1 MSAFRTHGRGHLN
14 GPVVV
19 IGTGLLG
26 ASIGLGLRGRGVP
39 VFLSDPSP
47 TNQAVAVDIGAGLP
61 LGGLGSETPELV
73 VVAAPPDVTA
83 DVVANALAD
92 YPDSV
97 VVDIS
102 SVKAAILAEL
112 RGRGADLSRY
122 VGTHP
127 MAGREKSGPVAARGE
142 LFTSMP
148 WVVCPSEDS
157 SAAAVHVA
165 RALAADLGAIVSQ
178 FTADEHDEAV
188 AMVSHLPQIMSSL
201 LAGRLQGTP
210 LHALSLAGNGLR
222 DVTRIAASDPTL
234 WVQIL
239 GGNARKVVEIL
250 YGVRE
255 DLNRLIGTL
264 EEPLAPGARL
274 DLAQLISEGNA
285 GQARIPGKHGGPPQ
299 AYSWLT
305 VLVDDK
311 PGQIAQLL
319 TEIGEIG
326 VNVEDLRLDHSS
338 GQNVGMV
345 ELSVLPSKHDH
356 LIEALN
362 DRGWRVLQ

>member
-1 MSAFRTHGRGHLN
+1 MSAFRSHGRGHLN

-26 ASIGLGLRGRGVP
+26 TSIGLGLRGRGVP

-47 TNQAVAVDIGAGLP
+47 TNQAVAVDIGAGQP
-61 LGGLGSETPELV
+61 LNQLGDESPELV

-83 DVVANALAD
+83 TVVLRALTD

-97 VVDIS
+97 VVDIA

-112 RGRGADLSRY
+112 RGSGADMSRY

-148 WVVCPSEDS
+148 WVVCPGPES
-157 SAAAVHVA
+157 SGAAVQTA
-165 RALAADLGAIVSQ
+165 RSLATDLGAVVSE
-178 FTADEHDEAV
+178 FTADEHDQAV
-188 AMVSHLPQIMSSL
+188 ALVSHLPQVMSSL
-201 LAGRLQGTP
+201 LASRLQGTP

-222 DVTRIAASDPTL
+222 DVTRIAASDPKL

-239 GGNARKVVEIL
+239 GGNAAKVVEIL

-264 EEPLAPGARL
+264 EAPMAPGARL

-299 AYSWLT
+299 AYAWLT
-305 VLVDDK
+305 VLVDDR
-311 PGQIAQLL
+311 PGQIARLL

-345 ELSVLPSKHDH
+345 ELSVLPNKHDH

>member
-1 MSAFRTHGRGHLN
+1 MSAFRSHGRGHLN

-26 ASIGLGLRGRGVP
+26 TSIGLGLRGRGVP

-47 TNQAVAVDIGAGLP
+47 TNQAVAVDIGAGQP
-61 LGGLGSETPELV
+61 LEHLGNEVPELV

-83 DVVANALAD
+83 AVVARALAD

-97 VVDIS
+97 VVDIA

-112 RGRGADLSRY
+112 QGAGADIARY

-148 WVVCPSEDS
+148 WVVCPGPES
-157 SAAAVHVA
+157 SAAAVQTA
-165 RALAADLGAIVSQ
+165 RSLAADLGAVVSQ
-178 FTADEHDEAV
+178 FTADEHDAAV
-188 AMVSHLPQIMSSL
+188 ALVSHLPQIMSSL
-201 LAGRLQGTP
+201 LASRLQGTP

-239 GGNARKVVEIL
+239 GGNAGKVVEIL

-264 EEPLAPGARL
+264 EDPLASGARL

-299 AYSWLT
+299 AYAWLT
-305 VLVDDK
+305 VLVDDR
-311 PGQIAQLL
+311 PGQIAKLL

-345 ELSVLPSKHDH
+345 ELSVLPNKHDH

>member
-1 MSAFRTHGRGHLN
+1 MSAFRTHGRGHLD

-19 IGTGLLG
+19 LGTGLLG

-39 VFLSDPSP
+39 VFLFDTSP
-47 TNQAVAVDIGAGLP
+47 TNQAVAVDIGAGRP
-61 LGGLGSETPELV
+61 LAELEQQPQLV
-73 VVAAPPDVTA
+73 VVASPPDVTA
-83 DVVANALAD
+83 DVVEKALAD
-92 YPDSV
+92 YPEAV
-97 VVDIS
+97 VVDIA
-102 SVKAAILAEL
+102 SVKAGIQ
-112 RGRGADLSRY
+112 ADLRERGVDLTRY

-148 WVVCPSEDS
+148 WVVCPTEET
-157 SAAAVHVA
+157 AAEALQAA
-165 RALAADLGAIVSQ
+165 RSLAGDLGAVVSQ

-188 AMVSHLPQIMSSL
+188 ALVSHLPQIMSSL
-201 LAGRLQGTP
+201 LASRLQGTP

-222 DVTRIAASDPTL
+222 DTTRIAASDPTL

-239 GGNARKVVEIL
+239 GGNAEKVVSIL
-250 YGVRE
+250 HGVRE

-264 EEPLAPGARL
+264 EAPLAPGARL

-305 VLVDDK
+305 ILVDDK

-326 VNVEDLRLDHSS
+326 VNLEDLRLDHSS

-345 ELSVLPSKHDH
+345 ELSVLPNKHD
-356 LIEALN
+356 LLVEALT

>member
-1 MSAFRTHGRGHLN
+1 MSAFKSHGRGHLD

-19 IGTGLLG
+19 LGTGLLG
-26 ASIGLGLRGRGVP
+26 TSIGLGLRGRGVP

-47 TNQAVAVDIGAGLP
+47 TNQAVAVDIGAGRP
-61 LGGLGSETPELV
+61 LSELGSPPQLV

-83 DVVANALAD
+83 DVVQKALAD
-92 YPDSV
+92 YPESV
-97 VVDIS
+97 VVDIA
-102 SVKAAILAEL
+102 SVKADILARL
-112 RGRGADLSRY
+112 RDSGVDLARY

-148 WVVCPSEDS
+148 WVVCPSEETS
-157 SAAAVHVA
+157 GAALQVA
-165 RALAADLGAIVSQ
+165 RSLGTDLGAVVSQ

-188 AMVSHLPQIMSSL
+188 ALVSHLPQVMSSL
-201 LAGRLQGTP
+201 LASRLQGTP

-239 GGNARKVVEIL
+239 GGNAGKVVEIL

-264 EEPLAPGARL
+264 ENPSAPGARL
-274 DLAQLISEGNA
+274 DLAQLMSEGNA

-305 VLVDDK
+305 VLVDDR

-326 VNVEDLRLDHSS
+326 VNLEDLRLDHSS

-345 ELSVLPSKHDH
+345 EISVLPNKHDY

-362 DRGWRVLQ
+362 DRGWRVLQS

>member
-1 MSAFRTHGRGHLN
+1 MSAFHSQGRGHLD

-19 IGTGLLG
+19 LGTGLLG
-26 ASIGLGLRGRGVP
+26 TSIGLGLRGRGVP

-47 TNQAVAVDIGAGLP
+47 TNQAVAVDIGAGRP
-61 LGGLGSETPELV
+61 LAELGDAVPQLV

-83 DVVANALAD
+83 DVVAKALSD
-92 YPDSV
+92 YPGSV
-97 VVDIS
+97 VVDIA
-102 SVKAAILAEL
+102 SVKVEILERL
-112 RGRGADLSRY
+112 RRRGADLSRY

-148 WVVCPSEDS
+148 WVVCPSEETS
-157 SAAAVHVA
+157 GSALQTA
-165 RALAADLGAIVSQ
+165 RSLALDLGAVVSQ

-188 AMVSHLPQIMSSL
+188 ALVSHLPQVMSSL
-201 LAGRLQGTP
+201 LASRLQGTP

-222 DVTRIAASDPTL
+222 DVTRIAASDPSL

-239 GGNARKVVEIL
+239 GGNAAKVVGIL
-250 YGVRE
+250 YGVRD

-264 EEPLAPGARL
+264 EQPTAPGARL
-274 DLAQLISEGNA
+274 DLAQLMSEGNA

-311 PGQIAQLL
+311 PGQIARLL

-326 VNVEDLRLDHSS
+326 VNLEDLRLDHSS

-345 ELSVLPSKHDH
+345 EISVLPNKHDH
-356 LIEALN
+356 LIAALN

>member
-19 IGTGLLG
+19 VGTGLLG
-26 ASIGLGLRGRGVP
+26 TSIGLGLRGRGVA

-61 LGGLGSETPELV
+61 LARLDGEQPELV

-83 DVVANALAD
+83 DVVERALAD
-92 YPDSV
+92 YPGAT
-97 VVDIS
+97 VVDIA
-102 SVKAAILAEL
+102 SVKAGIQAEL
-112 RGRGADLSRY
+112 RTRGADLSRY

-148 WVVCPSEDS
+148 WVLCPSGETLPH
-157 SAAAVHVA
+157 ALQAA
-165 RALAADLGAIVSQ
+165 RALAVDLGAVVSE
-178 FTADEHDEAV
+178 FGAEEHDEAV
-188 AMVSHLPQIMSSL
+188 ALVSHVPQVVSSL
-201 LAGRLQGTP
+201 VASRLQGTP

-239 GGNARKVVEIL
+239 GANAEKVVEIL
-250 YGVRE
+250 HGVRE
-255 DLNRLIGTL
+255 DLNRVIGTL
-264 EEPLAPGARL
+264 ENPTAPGARL

-285 GQARIPGKHGGPPQ
+285 GQSRIPGKHGGPPQ

-305 VLVDDK
+305 VLVDDT
-311 PGQIAQLL
+311 PGQIAKLL

-326 VNVEDLRLDHSS
+326 VNLEDLRLDHSS

-345 ELSVLPSKHDH
+345 EISVLPNKHEL

>member
-1 MSAFRTHGRGHLN
+1 MSAFKSQGRGHLD

-26 ASIGLGLRGRGVP
+26 TSIGLGLRGRGVP

-47 TNQAVAVDIGAGLP
+47 TNQAVAVDIGAGRP
-61 LGGLGSETPELV
+61 LSELGDAAPQLV

-83 DVVANALAD
+83 DVVLAALSN
-92 YPDSV
+92 YPDAV
-97 VVDIS
+97 VIDIA
-102 SVKAAILAEL
+102 SVKADILARL
-112 RGRGADLSRY
+112 RESGVDLSRY

-148 WVVCPSEDS
+148 WVLCPSEETS
-157 SAAAVHVA
+157 GAALQVA
-165 RALAADLGAIVSQ
+165 RSLASDLGAVVSQ

-188 AMVSHLPQIMSSL
+188 ALVSHLPQVMSSL
-201 LAGRLQGTP
+201 LASRLQGTP

-239 GGNARKVVEIL
+239 GGNADKVVEIL
-250 YGVRE
+250 YGVRD

-264 EEPLAPGARL
+264 ENPTAPGARL

-299 AYSWLT
+299 AYAWLT

-311 PGQIAQLL
+311 PGQIARLL

-326 VNVEDLRLDHSS
+326 VNLEDMRLDHSS

-345 ELSVLPSKHDH
+345 EISVLPNKHDH

>member
-73 VVAAPPDVTA
+73 VVAAPPDVTS
-83 DVVANALAD
+83 DVVANALSD

-148 WVVCPSEDS
+148 WVVCPSEHS
-157 SAAAVHVA
+157 SAAAVQVA

-188 AMVSHLPQIMSSL
+188 AMVSHLPQVMSSL

-264 EEPLAPGARL
+264 EDPLAPGARL

-285 GQARIPGKHGGPPQ
+285 GQSRIPGKHGGPPQ

-345 ELSVLPSKHDH
+345 ELSVLPNKLDH

>member
-1 MSAFRTHGRGHLN
+1 MSAFRSQGRGHLD

-26 ASIGLGLRGRGVP
+26 TSIGLGLRGRGVP

-47 TNQAVAVDIGAGLP
+47 TNQAVAVDIGAGRP
-61 LGGLGSETPELV
+61 LSELGSGKPQLV

-83 DVVANALAD
+83 DVVCQALAD
-92 YPDSV
+92 HPDAV
-97 VVDIS
+97 VVDIA
-102 SVKAAILAEL
+102 SVKAAILARL
-112 RGRGADLSRY
+112 RSLGADLTRY

-127 MAGREKSGPVAARGE
+127 MAGRAKSGPVAARGE

-148 WVVCPSEDS
+148 WVLCPSEETS
-157 SAAAVHVA
+157 GAALQVA
-165 RALAADLGAIVSQ
+165 RSLASDLGAVVSQ

-188 AMVSHLPQIMSSL
+188 ALVSHLPQVMSSL
-201 LAGRLQGTP
+201 LASRLQGTP

-239 GGNARKVVEIL
+239 GGNAAKVVGIL

-264 EEPLAPGARL
+264 EQPTAPGARL

-345 ELSVLPSKHDH
+345 ELSVLPNKHDH

>member
-1 MSAFRTHGRGHLN
+1 MSAFKSQGRGHLD

-47 TNQAVAVDIGAGLP
+47 TNQAVAVDIGAGRPLAD
-61 LGGLGSETPELV
+61 LGGAGPQLV

-83 DVVANALAD
+83 DVVSKALAD
-92 YPDSV
+92 YPDAV
-97 VVDIS
+97 VVDIA
-102 SVKAAILAEL
+102 SVKADILSRL
-112 RGRGADLSRY
+112 RSLGADLSRY

-148 WVVCPSEDS
+148 WVLCPSEETS
-157 SAAAVHVA
+157 GAALQVA
-165 RALAADLGAIVSQ
+165 RSLASDLGAVVSQ
-178 FTADEHDEAV
+178 FSADEHDEAV
-188 AMVSHLPQIMSSL
+188 ALVSHLPQVMSSL
-201 LAGRLQGTP
+201 LASRLQGTP

-239 GGNARKVVEIL
+239 GGNAAKVVEIL

-264 EEPLAPGARL
+264 EQPTAPGARL

-345 ELSVLPSKHDH
+345 ELSVLPNKHDH

>member
-1 MSAFRTHGRGHLN
+1 MSAFHSQGRGHLD

-19 IGTGLLG
+19 LGTGLLG
-26 ASIGLGLRGRGVP
+26 TSIGLGLRGRGVP

-47 TNQAVAVDIGAGLP
+47 TNQAVAVDIGAGRP
-61 LGGLGSETPELV
+61 LAELGDAVPQLV

-83 DVVANALAD
+83 DVVAKALSD
-92 YPDSV
+92 YPGSV
-97 VVDIS
+97 VVDIA
-102 SVKAAILAEL
+102 SVKADILDRL
-112 RGRGADLSRY
+112 RRSGVDLSRY

-148 WVVCPSEDS
+148 WVVCLSEET
-157 SAAAVHVA
+157 SAAALQT
-165 RALAADLGAIVSQ
+165 ALSLASDLGAVVSR

-188 AMVSHLPQIMSSL
+188 ALVSHLPQVMSSL
-201 LAGRLQGTP
+201 LASRLQGTP

-222 DVTRIAASDPTL
+222 DVTRIAASDPAL

-239 GGNARKVVEIL
+239 GGNAAKVVEIL
-250 YGVRE
+250 YGVRD
-255 DLNRLIGTL
+255 DLNRLIATL
-264 EEPLAPGARL
+264 EQPTAPGARL
-274 DLAQLISEGNA
+274 DLAQLMSEGNA

-311 PGQIAQLL
+311 PGQIARLL

-326 VNVEDLRLDHSS
+326 VNLEDLRLDHSS

-345 ELSVLPSKHDH
+345 EISVLPNKHDH

>member
-1 MSAFRTHGRGHLN
+1 MSAFRTYGRGHLN

-26 ASIGLGLRGRGVP
+26 ASIGLGLRGRAVP
-39 VFLSDPSP
+39 VYLSDPSP

-61 LGGLGSETPELV
+61 LAELQGAAPELV

-83 DVVANALAD
+83 AVVAGALAD

-97 VVDIS
+97 VVDIA
-102 SVKAAILAEL
+102 SVKADILADL
-112 RGRGADLSRY
+112 RDRGADLSRY
-122 VGTHP
+122 VGSHP

-148 WVVCPSEDS
+148 WVVCPSEES
-157 SAAAVHVA
+157 SAEATKVA
-165 RALAADLGAIVSQ
+165 SALATDLGAVVSQ

-188 AMVSHLPQIMSSL
+188 ALVSHLPQVMSSL
-201 LAGRLQGTP
+201 LASRLQGTP

-264 EEPLAPGARL
+264 EAPAAPGARL

-311 PGQIAQLL
+311 PGQIALLL

-345 ELSVLPSKHDH
+345 ELSVLPNKHDH

>member
-1 MSAFRTHGRGHLN
+1 MSAFRAHGRGHLD
-14 GPVVV
+14 GPVV
-19 IGTGLLG
+19 ILGTGLLG

-39 VFLSDPSP
+39 VFLFDTSP
-47 TNQAVAVDIGAGLP
+47 TNQAVAVDIGAGRP
-61 LGGLGSETPELV
+61 LEELDGPPQLV

-83 DVVANALAD
+83 QVVEKALAD
-92 YPDSV
+92 YPESV
-97 VVDIS
+97 VVDIA
-102 SVKAAILAEL
+102 SVKAGIQAEL
-112 RGRGADLSRY
+112 RERGVDLSRY

-148 WVVCPSEDS
+148 WVICPTEETG
-157 SAAAVHVA
+157 AAALQVA
-165 RALAADLGAIVSQ
+165 RSLAGDLGAIVSQ

-188 AMVSHLPQIMSSL
+188 ALVSHLPQIMSSL
-201 LAGRLQGTP
+201 LASRLQGTP

-222 DVTRIAASDPTL
+222 DTTRIAASDPTL

-239 GGNARKVVEIL
+239 GGNAEKVVSIL
-250 YGVRE
+250 HGVRE

-264 EEPLAPGARL
+264 ESPLAPGARL

-305 VLVDDK
+305 ILVDDK
-311 PGQIAQLL
+311 PGQIARLL
-319 TEIGEIG
+319 TEIGEVG

-345 ELSVLPSKHDH
+345 ELSVLPNKHD
-356 LIEALN
+356 LLVEALT

>member
-1 MSAFRTHGRGHLN
+1 MSAFGTHGRGHLD

-19 IGTGLLG
+19 LGTGLLG

-39 VFLSDPSP
+39 VFLFDPSP
-47 TNQAVAVDIGAGLP
+47 TNQAVAVDIGAGRP
-61 LGGLGSETPELV
+61 LGELDEEPQLV
-73 VVAAPPDVTA
+73 VVAAPPDVTP
-83 DVVANALAD
+83 DVVQKALED
-92 YPDSV
+92 YPSAV
-97 VVDIS
+97 VVDIA
-102 SVKAAILAEL
+102 SVKAAIQAQL
-112 RGRGADLSRY
+112 RERGVDLTRY

-148 WVVCPSEDS
+148 WVLCPSEETSD
-157 SAAAVHVA
+157 AALHAA
-165 RALAADLGAIVSQ
+165 GSLAGDLGAIVSR

-188 AMVSHLPQIMSSL
+188 ALVSHLPQIMSSL
-201 LAGRLQGTP
+201 LASRLQGTP

-222 DVTRIAASDPTL
+222 DTTRIAASDPTL

-239 GGNARKVVEIL
+239 GGNAEKLVSIL
-250 YGVRE
+250 HGVRE

-264 EEPLAPGARL
+264 EAPLAPGARL

-305 VLVDDK
+305 ILVDDK
-311 PGQIAQLL
+311 PGQIAHLL

-326 VNVEDLRLDHSS
+326 VNLEDLRLDHSS

-345 ELSVLPSKHDH
+345 ELSVLPSKHD
-356 LIEALN
+356 LLVEALT

>member
-1 MSAFRTHGRGHLN
+1 MSAFHSQGRGHLD

-19 IGTGLLG
+19 LGTGLLG

-47 TNQAVAVDIGAGLP
+47 TNQAVAVDIGAGRPLP
-61 LGGLGSETPELV
+61 ELVSAVPQLV

-83 DVVANALAD
+83 DVVENALSD
-92 YPDSV
+92 FPRSV
-97 VVDIS
+97 VVDIA
-102 SVKAAILAEL
+102 SVKAGILESL
-112 RGRGADLSRY
+112 RSRGVDLSRY

-148 WVVCPSEDS
+148 WVVCPSEETS
-157 SAAAVHVA
+157 GAALQAA
-165 RALAADLGAIVSQ
+165 RSLASDLGAVVSQ

-188 AMVSHLPQIMSSL
+188 ALVSHLPQVMSSL
-201 LAGRLQGTP
+201 LASRLQGTP

-222 DVTRIAASDPTL
+222 DVTRIAASDPSL

-239 GGNARKVVEIL
+239 GGNAAKVVEIL
-250 YGVRE
+250 YGVRD

-264 EEPLAPGARL
+264 EDPTAPGARL
-274 DLAQLISEGNA
+274 DLAQLMSEGNA

-311 PGQIAQLL
+311 PGQIARLL

-326 VNVEDLRLDHSS
+326 VNLEDLRLDHSS

-345 ELSVLPSKHDH
+345 EISVLPNKHDH

>member
-1 MSAFRTHGRGHLN
+1 MSAFGTHGRGHLD

-19 IGTGLLG
+19 LGTGLLG

-39 VFLSDPSP
+39 VFLFDPSP
-47 TNQAVAVDIGAGLP
+47 TNQAVAVDIGAGRP
-61 LGGLGSETPELV
+61 LAELDQEPQLV

-83 DVVANALAD
+83 DVVEKALGD
-92 YPDSV
+92 YPSAV
-97 VVDIS
+97 VVDIA
-102 SVKAAILAEL
+102 SVKATIQAEL
-112 RGRGADLSRY
+112 RERGVDLTRY

-148 WVVCPSEDS
+148 WVICPTEETG
-157 SAAAVHVA
+157 SAALQAA
-165 RALAADLGAIVSQ
+165 RSLAGDLGATVSQ

-188 AMVSHLPQIMSSL
+188 AFVSHLPQIMSSL
-201 LAGRLQGTP
+201 LASRLQGTP

-222 DVTRIAASDPTL
+222 DTTRIAASDPTL

-239 GGNARKVVEIL
+239 GGNANKVVSIL
-250 YGVRE
+250 HGVRE

-305 VLVDDK
+305 ILVDDK
-311 PGQIAQLL
+311 PGQIAHLL

-345 ELSVLPSKHDH
+345 ELSVLPSKHD
-356 LIEALN
+356 LLVEALT

>member
-157 SAAAVHVA
+157 SAAAVQVA
-165 RALAADLGAIVSQ
+165 RALAVDLGAIVSQ

-188 AMVSHLPQIMSSL
+188 AMVSHLPQVMSSL

-345 ELSVLPSKHDH
+345 ELSVLPNKLDH